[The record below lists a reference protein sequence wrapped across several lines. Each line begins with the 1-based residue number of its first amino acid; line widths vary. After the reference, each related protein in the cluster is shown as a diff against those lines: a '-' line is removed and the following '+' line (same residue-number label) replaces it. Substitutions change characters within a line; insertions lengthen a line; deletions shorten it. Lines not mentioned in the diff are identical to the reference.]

1 MSQTA
6 LRNLISALILVNEIF
21 DSDDEST
28 DSDDESTD
36 SENELYQDEEELNEP
51 SILTTRVSTVSR
63 RNVPKVAGY
72 EEIVTERMQDYDFK
86 THFRLHRS
94 TFDLLLGKINIK
106 LQNQTRPTSRC
117 SPNKMLLI
125 TLWILATPESY
136 RSVGCR
142 FGVCKK
148 TVFKVIRRTIDAI
161 YEMASTTIK
170 WPGATEAQ
178 NIISANSSTAG
189 FPGVLGAIDGTH
201 IPIRTPQHSSGT
213 YINRKGFHSLQLQV
227 VCQHNLKFTDCNV
240 GQPGSMHDARVF
252 RHSEICTDLQN
263 STLFFPEDSHLI
275 GDAAYPLSDRLLT
288 PYRDTGNLTRYQ
300 VRYNFKL
307 SSTRMSVERA
317 IGILKCRF
325 RRLRFFD
332 SPDLAFISKSVIAA
346 CTLHNFCIDENDLH
360 FENSEELSSGGAAT
374 INSEN
379 NIYNSTVTA
388 RAKRD
393 RIARLL

>member
-1 MSQTA
+1 M
-6 LRNLISALILVNEIF
+6 
-21 DSDDEST
+21 
-28 DSDDESTD
+28 
-36 SENELYQDEEELNEP
+36 P
-51 SILTTRVSTVSR
+51 
-63 RNVPKVAGY
+63 
-72 EEIVTERMQDYDFK
+72 
-86 THFRLHRS
+86 
-94 TFDLLLGKINIK
+94 
-106 LQNQTRPTSRC
+106 
-117 SPNKMLLI
+117 LI

-142 FGVCKK
+142 FDVCKS
-148 TVFKVIRRTIDAI
+148 TVFRIIRRTIDAI
-161 YEMASTTIK
+161 YEMASTTID

-178 NIISANSSTAG
+178 NIVSANSSTAG

-201 IPIRTPQHSSGT
+201 ILIRTPQHSSGT

-227 VCQHNLKFTDCNV
+227 VCQHNLKFTDCYV
-240 GQPGSMHDARVF
+240 GQPGSMHDVRVF
-252 RHSEICTDLQN
+252 RHSEICTDLQK

-317 IGILKCRF
+317 IGMLKGRF
-325 RRLRFFD
+325 RRLKFFLF
-332 SPDLAFISKSVIAA
+332 PYLVFICKSIIAA

-393 RIARLL
+393 RIARLS